1 MLIRQTEAIEVAK
14 RFLNTLGDITL
25 SVDITKN
32 SRAGISLHDINDT
45 QQGII
50 EKVFR
55 LDLSTNARE
64 QSKGNYVSTFYIDDV
79 EVTVYL
85 KEEE

>member
-14 RFLNTLGDITL
+14 RFLNTLGDIALAIEL
-25 SVDITKN
+25 SKGYRSSIT
-32 SRAGISLHDINDT
+32 IHDIDDI
-45 QQGII
+45 QQELI

-55 LDLSTNARE
+55 LDLSTNSRE
-64 QSKGNYVSTFYIDDV
+64 ISNGNYVNTFYIDDV

-85 KEEE
+85 KD